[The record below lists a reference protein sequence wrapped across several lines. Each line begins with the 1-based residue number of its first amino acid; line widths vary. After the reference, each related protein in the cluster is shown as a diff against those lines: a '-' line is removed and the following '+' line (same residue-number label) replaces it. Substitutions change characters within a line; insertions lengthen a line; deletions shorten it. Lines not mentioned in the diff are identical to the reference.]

1 MSVCRHFAATLALV
15 CASFASLGFT
25 EPDGASSPQD
35 TVRPGKR
42 SPPAAKDSI
51 RSGSETPQTSE
62 AEAPPPKII
71 HERSPRVLLITKD
84 DCENCDVELKRLR
97 LKDGTFDELKR
108 QHWKIGEAVDC
119 HIQIVNARD
128 IPEFVRK
135 LGVQE
140 YPTVACLA
148 NGEIIRSFTKG
159 CRTPLDV
166 WTFGWLLHGRD
177 ERLEPLLDAKVTV
190 DWTGHYPL
198 RGNHWSVE
206 GEWLPTF
213 EFLVEHM
220 RGENHLTQVPPRW
233 PIETWSY
240 DEVRSLHDDVHE
252 NSGNPRHPL
261 KRYRLPPPLPESK
274 PAPKESEQS
283 EMESESPEDVA
294 EPGKAV

>member
-1 MSVCRHFAATLALV
+1 M
-15 CASFASLGFT
+15 
-25 EPDGASSPQD
+25 
-35 TVRPGKR
+35 
-42 SPPAAKDSI
+42 
-51 RSGSETPQTSE
+51 
-62 AEAPPPKII
+62 
-71 HERSPRVLLITKD
+71 
-84 DCENCDVELKRLR
+84 
-97 LKDGTFDELKR
+97 
-108 QHWKIGEAVDC
+108 
-119 HIQIVNARD
+119 
-128 IPEFVRK
+128 
-135 LGVQE
+135 QE

-177 ERLEPLLDAKVTV
+177 ERLEPLLDAKVTI

-233 PIETWSY
+233 PIESWSY

-252 NSGNPRHPL
+252 NNGFPRHPL
-261 KRYRLPPPLPESK
+261 KRYRLSPPLPESK
-274 PAPKESEQS
+274 PVPKDTEEPDQK
-283 EMESESPEDVA
+283 SESKKTDSPADT
-294 EPGKAV
+294 PTSRSTS

>member
-1 MSVCRHFAATLALV
+1 MPARRHFAATLAML
-15 CASFASLGFT
+15 CASIAGLGFT
-25 EPDGASSPQD
+25 EPDVASSPEETPRSGEQ
-35 TVRPGKR
+35 
-42 SPPAAKDSI
+42 SPPKSKDS
-51 RSGSETPQTSE
+51 SGNGESKDSPASEVKDS
-62 AEAPPPKII
+62 PKIRR
-71 HERSPRVLLITKD
+71 ERSPRVLLITKD
-84 DCENCDVELKRLR
+84 DCENCDAELKKLR
-97 LKDGTFDELKR
+97 LENGTFDELKR
-108 QHWKIGEAVDC
+108 QRWKIGETVDC
-119 HIQIVNARD
+119 HIQIVNAKD
-128 IPEFVRK
+128 IPEFVKK

-140 YPTVACLA
+140 YPTVACLS

-177 ERLEPLLDAKVTV
+177 ERLEPLLDARVTV

-220 RGENHLTQVPPRW
+220 RGENHLTQVPSRW

-252 NSGNPRHPL
+252 TNGLPRHPL
-261 KRYRLPPPLPESK
+261 KRYRLSPPLPESK
-274 PAPKESEQS
+274 PAPKDTEEPDQA
-283 EMESESPEDVA
+283 SESPEA
-294 EPGKAV
+294 AKTEKAP